1 MSLFQED
8 SSIVGLSGRKVIV
21 KKRLIIIVICIL
33 VAVTVTA
40 FVALKWKSSPKT
52 DYTYALLEDGTVEIS
67 MYFGSSMELSIPKK
81 LGGHL
86 VTSIGDQAFYKCY
99 GLISI
104 TLPDSVTSIGK
115 QAFSGCARLTSI
127 TLPGSVTEIEGDAF
141 DGCPNLILIV
151 ERGSKA
157 ADYCEMKGLNY
168 TFS

>member
-1 MSLFQED
+1 MQEG

-21 KKRLIIIVICIL
+21 KKRLIVIVICIL
-33 VAVTVTA
+33 VAVTA
-40 FVALKWKSSPKT
+40 FIVVKWKIAPKM
-52 DYTYALLEDGTVEIS
+52 DYLYALQEDGTIEIS
-67 MYFGSSMELSIPKK
+67 QYFGISKVLSIPKK

-86 VTSIGDQAFYKCY
+86 VTSIGAGAFSKCIN
-99 GLISI
+99 LTSI
-104 TLPDSVTSIGK
+104 TLPDSVTSIGVS
-115 QAFSGCARLTSI
+115 AFSGCSNLKSI
-127 TLPGSVTEIEGDAF
+127 TLPSSVIEIEGDAF